1 MTLFFFESCP
11 EWNKIANL
19 VMKIYF
25 LMTKL
30 TIQLSEDGS
39 STLFSNQFQTTYHS
53 IHGALQE
60 SNHVYIQSGLAFFI
74 DQNPTKTELAVL
86 EIGLGTH
93 LNALLTFSF
102 LLNHE
107 TISVYYH
114 ALEKFPVPIQTLM
127 ELDYDLLLNDSR
139 VKVNDFYECSWE
151 EEHKISSQFRLVK
164 QKMDWTD
171 YETQKRY
178 DVVYF
183 DAFDPSIQPEMWT
196 KEQFLKIAN
205 CMNTGGVLVTF
216 SAKGQVRRD
225 LQELG
230 FKVERIPGP
239 PGKREMIRATFEK
252 K

>member
-1 MTLFFFESCP
+1 
-11 EWNKIANL
+11 
-19 VMKIYF
+19 
-25 LMTKL
+25 MTKL
-30 TIQLSEDGS
+30 SIQLSEDGS
-39 STLFSNQFQTTYHS
+39 ATLFSNQFQTTYHS

-60 SNHVYIQSGLAFFI
+60 SSHVYIQSGLEFFI
-74 DQNPTKTELAVL
+74 HQNPSKTALAVL

-102 LLNHE
+102 LLKHE
-107 TISVYYH
+107 SNNVYYH
-114 ALEKFPVPIQTLM
+114 ALEKFPVPIQTLK
-127 ELDYDLLLNDSR
+127 ELKYDSLLIDARIN
-139 VKVNDFYECSWE
+139 VNDFFESPWE
-151 EEHKISSQFRLVK
+151 QEYKISSQFSIFK
-164 QKMDWTD
+164 QKVDWTD
-171 YETQKRY
+171 FETQKRF

-183 DAFDPSIQPEMWT
+183 DAFDPAIQPEMWT
-196 KEQFLKIAN
+196 KEQFSKIAN